1 MPIKYALLGIQSFIK
16 KGLYFMMS
24 SNILDKLHPINMG
37 AVSANAPLT
46 KSYDKGVEV
55 PLIESTIGDF
65 FDAICEKYPNHEA
78 LVVCHQNIRWTYQ
91 QLQEKVNQL
100 ASAMIEMGLEIGDR
114 VGIWSHNNAEWLLMQ
129 LATAKIGVVLV
140 NINPAYRIFE
150 LEYALNKL
158 GCSVLVLMR
167 HFKSSDYANMIRE
180 LCPEIYHKKYNQL
193 DLIEI
198 PTVERIV
205 WIDEENSEEDFGFMQ
220 KFSDWLAEGDANDSR
235 IAERQ
240 AKLNANDPIN
250 VQFTSGTTGTPK
262 GATLT
267 HRNIL
272 NNGYFIGEAMSLTDK
287 DRLCIPVPLYHCFGM
302 VLGNLAILTHGGC
315 IVYPNDGFEPLSVL
329 EAVQNEKCTGL
340 HGVPTMFIAEL
351 DHPDFDKYDLSTLR
365 TGIMAGSSCP
375 IEVMRRVIDKMH
387 MNEVTI
393 AYGMTETSPVSCQTN
408 QHTPLEKQVSTVGLV
423 QPNLEVKIVDTETG
437 EIVPIGETGELL
449 TKGYSVM
456 KGYWGSRAKTRES
469 IVDGWMH
476 TGDLATMDEE
486 GYVKIVGRSKDMVI
500 RGGENIYPVE
510 IENYLYR
517 HPDIRDVQ
525 VVGVPDAKYGEVLAA
540 WIIPKKNHTLTEESV
555 KQFCKDHIAH
565 YKIPTYIRFVEEYP
579 MTITGKI
586 QKYKIVEMMK
596 KELGL

>member
-1 MPIKYALLGIQSFIK
+1 MIGSVKS
-16 KGLYFMMS
+16 S
-24 SNILDKLHPINMG
+24 SNTSNASSVSKKNPPVDLAALQGVSMG
-37 AVSANAPLT
+37 AKSANAPLKMSHDRGPET
-46 KSYDKGVEV
+46 
-55 PLIESTIGDF
+55 PLIEATIGDF
-65 FDAICEKYPNHEA
+65 FDAVVEKNPDREA
-78 LVVCHQNIRWTYQ
+78 LVVCHQNIRWTYRELQ
-91 QLQEKVNQL
+91 QKVNQL

-129 LATAKIGVVLV
+129 LATAKVGVILV
-140 NINPAYRIFE
+140 NINPAYRSFE
-150 LEYALNKL
+150 LQYALNKL
-158 GCSVLVLMR
+158 GCTALVLMR
-167 HFKSSDYANMIRE
+167 HFKTSDYANIIRE
-180 LCPEIYHKKYNQL
+180 LCPEIYHKPYYQL
-193 DLIEI
+193 DLVEI
-198 PTVERIV
+198 PTVERII
-205 WIDEENSEEDFGFMQ
+205 WIDEPGSDEEFGFMQ
-220 KFSDWLAEGDANDSR
+220 KFSEWMQDGDANDPR
-235 IAERQ
+235 VAERQ
-240 AKLNANDPIN
+240 AQLKNTDAIN

-272 NNGYFIGEAMSLTDK
+272 NNGYFIGEAMDLSEE

-329 EAVQNEKCTGL
+329 EAVQNEKCTAL

-375 IEVMRRVIDKMH
+375 IEVMRRVIDEMH
-387 MNEVTI
+387 MSEVTI

-408 QHTPLEKQVSTVGLV
+408 KHTPLEKQVSTVGLV

-437 EIVPIGETGELL
+437 EVVPVGETGELL

-456 KGYWGSRAKTRES
+456 KGYWGSRFKTKQS
-469 IVDGWMH
+469 IHDGWMH

-486 GYVKIVGRSKDMVI
+486 GYIKVVGRSKDMVI

-517 HPDIRDVQ
+517 HPKISDVQ
-525 VVGVPDAKYGEVLAA
+525 IVGVPDKKYGEVLAA
-540 WIIPKKNHTLTEESV
+540 WIIPRKGVELTEDEV
-555 KQFCKDHIAH
+555 KQFCKDNIAH
-565 YKIPTYIRFVEEYP
+565 YKVPQYYRFVTEYP

-586 QKYKIVEMMK
+586 QKYKITEMMIE
-596 KELGL
+596 ELGL

>member
-1 MPIKYALLGIQSFIK
+1 MIGSVNS
-16 KGLYFMMS
+16 S
-24 SNILDKLHPINMG
+24 SNTSNASSVSKKNPPVDLSALQGVSMG
-37 AVSANAPLT
+37 AKSANAPLKMSHDRGPET
-46 KSYDKGVEV
+46 
-55 PLIESTIGDF
+55 PLIEATIGDF
-65 FDAICEKYPNHEA
+65 FDAVVEKYPDREA
-78 LVVCHQNIRWTYQ
+78 LVVCHQNIRWTYRELQ
-91 QLQEKVNQL
+91 QKVNQL

-129 LATAKIGVVLV
+129 LATAKVGVILV
-140 NINPAYRIFE
+140 NINPAYRSFE
-150 LEYALNKL
+150 LQYALNKL
-158 GCSVLVLMR
+158 GCTALVLMR
-167 HFKSSDYANMIRE
+167 HFKTSDYANIIRE
-180 LCPEIYHKKYNQL
+180 LCPEIYHKPYYQL
-193 DLIEI
+193 DLVEI
-198 PTVERIV
+198 PTVERII
-205 WIDEENSEEDFGFMQ
+205 WIDEPGSDEEFGFMQ
-220 KFSDWLAEGDANDSR
+220 KFSEWMQDGDANDPR
-235 IAERQ
+235 VAERQ
-240 AKLNANDPIN
+240 AQLKNTDAIN

-272 NNGYFIGEAMSLTDK
+272 NNGYFIGEAMDLSEE

-329 EAVQNEKCTGL
+329 EAVQSEKCTAL

-375 IEVMRRVIDKMH
+375 IEVMRRVIDEMH
-387 MNEVTI
+387 MSEVTI

-408 QHTPLEKQVSTVGLV
+408 KHTPLEKQVATVGLV

-437 EIVPIGETGELL
+437 EVVPVGETGELL

-456 KGYWGSRAKTRES
+456 KGYWGSRFKTKQS
-469 IVDGWMH
+469 IQDGWMH

-486 GYVKIVGRSKDMVI
+486 GYIKVVGRSKDMVI

-517 HPDIRDVQ
+517 HPKISDVQ
-525 VVGVPDAKYGEVLAA
+525 IVGVPDKKYGEVLAA
-540 WIIPKKNHTLTEESV
+540 WIIPRKGVELTEDEV
-555 KQFCKDHIAH
+555 KQFCKDNIAH
-565 YKIPTYIRFVEEYP
+565 YKVPQYYRFVTEYP

-586 QKYKIVEMMK
+586 QKYKITEMMIE
-596 KELGL
+596 ELGL

>member
-1 MPIKYALLGIQSFIK
+1 MIGSVKY
-16 KGLYFMMS
+16 S
-24 SNILDKLHPINMG
+24 SNTSNASSVSKKNPPVDLSALQGVSMG
-37 AVSANAPLT
+37 AKSANAPLKMSHDRGPET
-46 KSYDKGVEV
+46 
-55 PLIESTIGDF
+55 PLIEATIGDF
-65 FDAICEKYPNHEA
+65 FDAVVEKYPDREA
-78 LVVCHQNIRWTYQ
+78 LVVCHQNIRWTYRELQ
-91 QLQEKVNQL
+91 QKVNQL

-129 LATAKIGVVLV
+129 LATAKVGVILV
-140 NINPAYRIFE
+140 NINPAYRSFE
-150 LEYALNKL
+150 LQYALNKL
-158 GCSVLVLMR
+158 GCTALVLMR
-167 HFKSSDYANMIRE
+167 HFKTSDYANIIRE
-180 LCPEIYHKKYNQL
+180 LCPEIYHKPYYQL
-193 DLIEI
+193 DLVEI
-198 PTVERIV
+198 PTVERII
-205 WIDEENSEEDFGFMQ
+205 WIDEPGSDEEFGFMQ
-220 KFSDWLAEGDANDSR
+220 KFSEWMQDGDANDPR
-235 IAERQ
+235 VAERQ
-240 AKLNANDPIN
+240 AQLKNTDAIN

-272 NNGYFIGEAMSLTDK
+272 NNGYFIGEAMDLSEE

-329 EAVQNEKCTGL
+329 EAVQNEKCTAL

-375 IEVMRRVIDKMH
+375 IEVMRRVIDEMH
-387 MNEVTI
+387 MSEVTI

-408 QHTPLEKQVSTVGLV
+408 KHTPLEKQVSTVGLV

-437 EIVPIGETGELL
+437 EVVPVGETGELL

-456 KGYWGSRAKTRES
+456 KGYWGSRFKTKQS
-469 IVDGWMH
+469 IQDGWMH

-486 GYVKIVGRSKDMVI
+486 GYIKVVGRSKDMVI

-517 HPDIRDVQ
+517 HPKISDVQ
-525 VVGVPDAKYGEVLAA
+525 IVGVPDKKYGEVLAA
-540 WIIPKKNHTLTEESV
+540 WIIPRKGVELTEDEV
-555 KQFCKDHIAH
+555 KQFCKDNIAH
-565 YKIPTYIRFVEEYP
+565 YKVPQYYRFVTEYP

-586 QKYKIVEMMK
+586 QKYKITEMMIE
-596 KELGL
+596 ELGL

>member
-1 MPIKYALLGIQSFIK
+1 MIGSVKS
-16 KGLYFMMS
+16 S
-24 SNILDKLHPINMG
+24 SNISNASSVSKKNPPVDLAALQGVSMG
-37 AVSANAPLT
+37 AKSANAPLKMSHDRGPET
-46 KSYDKGVEV
+46 
-55 PLIESTIGDF
+55 PLIEATIGDF
-65 FDAICEKYPNHEA
+65 FDAVVEKNPDREA
-78 LVVCHQNIRWTYQ
+78 LVVCHQNIRWTYRELQ
-91 QLQEKVNQL
+91 QKVNQL

-129 LATAKIGVVLV
+129 LATAKVGVILV
-140 NINPAYRIFE
+140 NINPAYRSFE
-150 LEYALNKL
+150 LQYALNKL
-158 GCSVLVLMR
+158 GCTALVLMR
-167 HFKSSDYANMIRE
+167 HFKTSDYANIIRE
-180 LCPEIYHKKYNQL
+180 LCPEIYHKPYYQL
-193 DLIEI
+193 DLVEI
-198 PTVERIV
+198 PTVERII
-205 WIDEENSEEDFGFMQ
+205 WIDEPGSDEEFGFMQ
-220 KFSDWLAEGDANDSR
+220 KFSEWMQDGDANDPR
-235 IAERQ
+235 VAERQ
-240 AKLNANDPIN
+240 AQLKNTDAIN

-272 NNGYFIGEAMSLTDK
+272 NNGYFIGEAMDLSEE

-315 IVYPNDGFEPLSVL
+315 IVDPNDGFEPLSVL
-329 EAVQNEKCTGL
+329 EAVQNEKCTAL

-375 IEVMRRVIDKMH
+375 IEVMRRVIDEMH
-387 MNEVTI
+387 MSEVTI

-408 QHTPLEKQVSTVGLV
+408 KHTPLEKQVSTVGLV

-437 EIVPIGETGELL
+437 EVVPVGETGELL

-456 KGYWGSRAKTRES
+456 KGYWGSRFKTKQS
-469 IVDGWMH
+469 IQDGWMH

-486 GYVKIVGRSKDMVI
+486 GYIKVVGRSKDMVI

-517 HPDIRDVQ
+517 HPKISDVQ
-525 VVGVPDAKYGEVLAA
+525 IVGVPDKKYGEVLAA
-540 WIIPKKNHTLTEESV
+540 WIIPRKGVELTEDEV
-555 KQFCKDHIAH
+555 KQFCKDNIAH
-565 YKIPTYIRFVEEYP
+565 YKVPQYYRFVTEYP

-586 QKYKIVEMMK
+586 QKYKITEMMIE
-596 KELGL
+596 ELGL